1 MTEDPAGKISTT
13 HDVRFDGYRV
23 VKTFRT
29 WERGEHLRE
38 WRGLNLLHHFAPGLG
53 PEPISAEL
61 DAEPPLIM
69 MSRVPGEPLGTR
81 RATPEQIDALVI
93 ALDRMHRCVPVS
105 ALATADPQDTPAD
118 VVQLLKKMLVSR
130 ARPTHAVAPVVHSA
144 FDSAAE
150 FVGSDWATRAASIG
164 KPSPVFGLCD
174 GNLANYL
181 WDGQAVRVIDFE
193 SAGRNDRA
201 FDVADL
207 VEHIS
212 LRRGY
217 EIVADDLLKRLCPRP
232 DERERIHAYR
242 PVFAVF
248 WLLMLLP
255 DGPAHRRNPPGAL
268 VEQAEHL
275 LAIL

>member
-1 MTEDPAGKISTT
+1 MTENPVGKISTT
-13 HDVRFDGYRV
+13 HDVEFDADLV

-38 WRGLNLLHHFAPGLG
+38 WRGLNLLHRFAPGLG

-61 DAEPPLIM
+61 DAQPPRIV

-93 ALDRMHRCVPVS
+93 ALERMHRCIPDS
-105 ALATADPQDTPAD
+105 ALASADPQDTPAD
-118 VVQLLKKMLVSR
+118 VVELLKKMLTSR
-130 ARPTHAVAPVVHSA
+130 ARPTHATVPIVRNA
-144 FDSAAE
+144 FDAASE
-150 FVGSDWATRAASIG
+150 FIGSDWATRTASIG
-164 KPSPVFGLCD
+164 KPSPAFGLCD

-181 WDGQAVRVIDFE
+181 WDGQAVHVIDFE
-193 SAGRNDRA
+193 SAGSNDRA
-201 FDVADL
+201 FDIADL

-212 LRRGY
+212 LRRGS
-217 EIVADDLLKRLCPRP
+217 EIVADDLLKRLDLRA
-232 DERERIHAYR
+232 DEHERVRAYR
-242 PVFAVF
+242 PAFAAF

-255 DGPAHRRNPPGAL
+255 DGPAHRRNPPGTL
-268 VEQAEHL
+268 EDQAEHL